1 MDNLKNQI
9 LFRNKYKIDDNQLT
23 LLEILLI
30 AQNEEDNELVKM
42 YFTSTKNIRLHLIYL
57 QNIGIILKTYKIPNK
72 GEKLDIYDIPI
83 NKNFIKDFYK
93 SSFEMGKELF
103 ETYPQF
109 GLINGSSVGIRS
121 VSRKFNSLEDFYRF
135 YGKTI
140 RNKPEMHQHIIDLIN
155 WAKEQNVIVCSLCN
169 FVIDHKWEELQA
181 LKDGNLANVN
191 FDAIKIV

>member
-42 YFTSTKNIRLHLIYL
+42 YFTSTKDIRLHLIYL

-169 FVIDHKWEELQA
+169 FVIDHKWEELEA
-181 LKDGNLANVN
+181 LRNGEIANIDFNAV
-191 FDAIKIV
+191 KQL